1 MALIKVLMILTSG
14 YDLKGH
20 PTGTWIEEVATPYYA
35 FKEAGFEVTQVS
47 MKGGPVPID
56 VASMQGDFFT
66 PPAKKFLWDAEAMAA
81 FEHTKALKDVNVLEY
96 DAIFIP
102 GGHGTCV
109 DEHKDAPDMKQAVET
124 MYAAGNKIVSAVCH
138 GPGAFI
144 ECKKPNG
151 EPLVKGLEVCGFS
164 NSEEAAVNLQNLV
177 PYSLEDEFK
186 KAGGLYQKV
195 ADWHSIAVRDGNL
208 ITGQNPQSSEAV
220 AILVIE
226 ALKE

>member
-1 MALIKVLMILTSG
+1 MGLTKVLMILTSG

-20 PTGTWIEEVATPYYA
+20 PTGTWMEEVSTPYYA
-35 FKEAGFEVTQVS
+35 FREAGFEVTQAS

-56 VASMQGDFFT
+56 AASMQGDFFT
-66 PPAKKFLWDAEAMAA
+66 ASAKKFLWDAEAMAA
-81 FEHTKALKDVNVLEY
+81 FQHTNTLKDVNVLEY

-109 DEHKDAPDMKQAVET
+109 DEHQDAPVLKKAIET

-151 EPLVKGLEVCGFS
+151 EPLVKGLKVCGFS
-164 NSEEAAVNLQNLV
+164 NSEEAAVDLQKLV
-177 PYSLEDEFK
+177 PYLLEDELK
-186 KAGGLYQKV
+186 KAGGLYKK
-195 ADWHSIAVRDGNL
+195 APDWRSVAVRDGNL

-220 AILVIE
+220 AKLIIE
-226 ALKE
+226 ALKQ